1 MGAAY
6 AFRGGSAENRLVCF
20 LQTGYIWHMK
30 RSSARDSI
38 VSTASRLFYKQGYS
52 NTGINQ
58 IIEEAGIAK
67 STLYHLFRSKED
79 LLLVYLDETGKTTME
94 GLRKAAANGSTP
106 KEKVLAIFDYLAELA
121 GRPEFYGCHFLN
133 IVYEMPDG
141 EERARAQIKKQK
153 DAVRSLFAELLLPV
167 RQELLADEIYTL
179 FEGALIGHKIH
190 NAIWPITSAKNTL
203 GRML

>member
-1 MGAAY
+1 
-6 AFRGGSAENRLVCF
+6 
-20 LQTGYIWHMK
+20 MK

-67 STLYHLFRSKED
+67 STLYQWFPSKED
-79 LLLVYLDETGKTTME
+79 LLLVYLEETGKTTME
-94 GLRKAAANGSTP
+94 GLRNAAAGGSTP
-106 KEKVLAIFDYLAELA
+106 KEKILAIFDHLA
-121 GRPEFYGCHFLN
+121 GLVDRPEFYGCHFLN

-141 EERARAQIKKQK
+141 DQRARVQIKKQK
-153 DAVRSLFAELLLPV
+153 DSVRSLFFELLSPV
-167 RQELLADEIYTL
+167 RQEPLADEIYTL

-190 NAIWPITSAKNTL
+190 NEIWPILSAKNTIR
-203 GRML
+203 RMI